1 MPTVVITGATRG
13 IGRELAQLYLA
24 DGAAVVVGNRS
35 PSPHLV
41 GLGAEEHALD
51 VSDAASVAA
60 FAKALDG
67 RPVDILIN
75 NAGIFGPDRQSTS
88 DMDFEGFAETLAIN
102 TMGPLRVTQAL
113 WPSLRLADAGKVAVI
128 TSRMGALSN
137 VAMSH
142 KVAYRASKAAVNKIV
157 QCLAI
162 DMKADGISVASIHPG
177 WARTDMGG
185 PDGEIEPIESATGI
199 KALIGKLTVGNTG
212 QLWNY
217 DGTNMTW

>member
-24 DGAAVVVGNRS
+24 DGWTVVAGNRT
-35 PSPHLV
+35 PSAHLV
-41 GLGAEEHALD
+41 ALGAEEWPLD
-51 VSDAASVAA
+51 VASGASVAT
-60 FAKALDG
+60 FASRLEG
-67 RPVDILIN
+67 RPVDVLIN

-88 DMDFEGFAETLAIN
+88 DMDFEGFADTLAIN
-102 TMGPLRVTQAL
+102 TMGPLRMTQAL
-113 WPSLRLADAGKVAVI
+113 WPNLRLAEAGKVAVI

-162 DMKADGISVASIHPG
+162 DMKADGISVASVHPG

-199 KALIGKLTVGNTG
+199 KALIGKLDIENTG

-217 DGTNMTW
+217 DGSNMPW